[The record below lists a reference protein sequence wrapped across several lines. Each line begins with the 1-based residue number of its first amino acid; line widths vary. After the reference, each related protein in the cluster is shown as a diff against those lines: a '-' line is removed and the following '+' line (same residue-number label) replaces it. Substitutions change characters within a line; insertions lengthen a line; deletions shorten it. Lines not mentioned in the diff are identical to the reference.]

1 MQSISV
7 YIHIPFCPHRCGYCD
22 FNTYAGLEGLIS
34 SYCQAIC
41 REINIL
47 SSSINERLPIRTI
60 YFGGGTPS
68 ILPIIEIQKILLT
81 LNDNFNLGDSVE
93 ISLEANPG
101 TVTKEYLVQ
110 LRLLG
115 VNRLS
120 FGMQS
125 ANPSELILL
134 ERQHLSIDIKNSV
147 EWARIAG
154 FNNLN
159 LDLIFGLPYQEIN
172 AWVNSIEV
180 AISLHPEHLSLYALT
195 IEKGTPLYRKVIAG
209 FLPEPDPDLAADMY
223 DYACNK
229 LAEAGYSQYEI
240 SNWARYNQNGKL
252 YSCHHNLQYWRNLPY
267 IGIGAGAHGYIN
279 EIRTEN
285 VAKPGNYIN
294 RLNITNIQNY
304 EDLIFPRT
312 SATKQITIIDNETE
326 IGETMMMGLRLVNE
340 GVSNKKI
347 INKFGITL
355 QQRFGP
361 QINRLI
367 EIGLLEWAGDEM
379 DVLRLT
385 NNGRLLG
392 NQVFKEFI

>member
-1 MQSISV
+1 MQSISI
-7 YIHIPFCPHRCGYCD
+7 YIHIPFCTHRCGYCD

-41 REINIL
+41 REISIL
-47 SSSINERLPIRTI
+47 SSSVNERLPISTI

-68 ILPIIEIQKILLT
+68 LLPINDIQTILLT
-81 LNDNFNLGDSVE
+81 LNKKFDLGGSVE

-101 TVTKEYLVQ
+101 TVTKDYLVQ

-115 VNRLS
+115 VNWLS

-125 ANPSELILL
+125 ANPSELVLL
-134 ERQHLSIDIKNSV
+134 EREHLSIDINNSM

-159 LDLIFGLPYQEIN
+159 LDLIFGLPYQEII
-172 AWVNSIEV
+172 AWVNSLE
-180 AISLHPEHLSLYALT
+180 AALSLHPEHLSLYALT

-223 DYACNK
+223 DYACIK
-229 LAEAGYSQYEI
+229 LSEAGYSQYEI
-240 SNWARYNQNGKL
+240 SNWALFNQNGNL
-252 YSCHHNLQYWRNLPY
+252 FSCHHNLQYWRNKPY

-279 EIRTEN
+279 QIRIEN
-285 VAKPGNYIN
+285 VSKPGKYIN
-294 RLNITNIQNY
+294 MLNFTNLQND
-304 EDLIFPRT
+304 EQLIFPRT
-312 SATKQITIIDNETE
+312 PATKQITIIDKETE
-326 IGETMMMGLRLVNE
+326 LGETMIMGLRLVRE

-367 EIGLLEWAGDEM
+367 EFGLLEWAGEGRDI
-379 DVLRLT
+379 LRLT
-385 NNGRLLG
+385 NKGRLLG